1 MHYDIYCSEYYY
13 TITINPCNV
22 NTMANQFCIAHQIS
36 LIPKVRLQE
45 GTLSEEKNIKHTP
58 HHY

>member
-1 MHYDIYCSEYYY
+1 
-13 TITINPCNV
+13 
-22 NTMANQFCIAHQIS
+22 MANQFCIAHQIS